1 MVGASLACALGGCSL
16 RRSTSAL
23 QGRSN
28 AARGQ
33 EPGAASIP
41 GVVVGTGLR
50 VAVVEAVPL
59 TASAQPSY
67 DERTIALAFGS
78 RRIFEGI
85 GVWAE
90 VARLGAT
97 PIEKIHISDRGR
109 FGFTHLSRA
118 ELGQEALG
126 YVVEARVLGLA
137 LLAKLQ
143 SLPNVA
149 WLCPATL
156 ENVDFQPESAIARI
170 RHDGKVHALN
180 ARLVVAADGADS
192 AVRAAA
198 GIDFERTQYGQSAV
212 VTTVTISQP
221 HNNIAYERFTETGPL
236 ALLPMSENRMAVV
249 WSTQTDNVD
258 TLLGLSDEEYLAR
271 LQERFGDRLGALS
284 RLGKRRAYPLM
295 LTRVKE
301 HVRPRLALIG
311 NAAHTVHPVAG
322 QGFNLGLR
330 DVATLAEV
338 LVAAKQEGRD
348 LGDLDVLKRY
358 ADWRVRDN
366 KVVSTFTNSL
376 IRTFSNDFPPLA
388 VARNLGLIAVD
399 LLPPLKRRLLRITS
413 GLSGKLP
420 RLARGL
426 PL

>member
-1 MVGASLACALGGCSL
+1 MVRASGYDILIIGGGMVGASLACALGNS
-16 RRSTSAL
+16 
-23 QGRSN
+23 
-28 AARGQ
+28 
-33 EPGAASIP
+33 
-41 GVVVGTGLR
+41 GLR
-50 VAVVEAVPL
+50 SAVVEAVPL
-59 TASAQPSY
+59 AAGAQPSY
-67 DERTIALAFGS
+67 DGRAIALAFGS

-85 GVWAE
+85 GVWGE
-90 VARLGAT
+90 VMRLGAT

-156 ENVDFQPESAIARI
+156 ENVDFQPDSAIARV
-170 RHDGKVHALN
+170 RHDGKVHDLR
-180 ARLVVAADGADS
+180 ARLIVAADGADS

-212 VTTVTISQP
+212 VTTVTVSQP
-221 HNNIAYERFTETGPL
+221 HDNTAYERFTETGPL
-236 ALLPMSENRMAVV
+236 ALLPMNQNRMAVV
-249 WSTQTDNVD
+249 WSTNTDGVD

-271 LQERFGDRLGALS
+271 LQERFGDRLETLS

-301 HVRPRLALIG
+301 HVRPRLALVG
-311 NAAHTVHPVAG
+311 NAAHTLHPVTG

-330 DVATLAEV
+330 DVAALAEV
-338 LVAAKQEGRD
+338 LVVAQREGRD
-348 LGDLDVLKRY
+348 LGDLEVLKRY
-358 ADWRVRDN
+358 AEWRVRDN
-366 KVVSTFTNSL
+366 KVISTFTNSL
-376 IRTFSNDFPPLA
+376 IRIFSNDFPPLV

-413 GLSGKLP
+413 GLAGRLP

-426 PL
+426 LLS

>member
-1 MVGASLACALGGCSL
+1 MKSDYDILIIGGGMVGASLACALGG
-16 RRSTSAL
+16 
-23 QGRSN
+23 
-28 AARGQ
+28 
-33 EPGAASIP
+33 
-41 GVVVGTGLR
+41 TGLR
-50 VAVVEAVPL
+50 IAVVEAVPL

-85 GVWAE
+85 GVWDE
-90 VARLGAT
+90 VARLGTT

-109 FGFTHLSRA
+109 FGFTHLSHA

-137 LLAKLQ
+137 LLARLQ
-143 SLPNVA
+143 QLPNVA

-156 ENVDFQPESAIARI
+156 EHINFEVDSARTRV
-170 RHDGKVHALN
+170 RHDGVLCDLS

-192 AVRAAA
+192 AVRSVA

-212 VTTVTISQP
+212 VTTVTINQP
-221 HNNIAYERFTETGPL
+221 HNNTAYERFTETGPL
-236 ALLPMSENRMAVV
+236 ALLPMSDNRMAVV
-249 WSTQTDNVD
+249 WSMCTDNVE
-258 TLLGLSDEEYLAR
+258 TLIGLSDEEYLAR
-271 LQERFGDRLGALS
+271 LQERFGDRLGPLT

-301 HVRPRLALIG
+301 HVRPRLVLIG

-330 DVATLAEV
+330 DVAALAEV
-338 LVAAKQEGRD
+338 LVVAKQENRD
-348 LGDLDVLKRY
+348 LGDLEVLKRY
-358 ADWRVRDN
+358 ADWRARDN
-366 KVVSTFTNSL
+366 KVIATFTNSL
-376 IRTFSNDFPPLA
+376 IRVFSNDFPPLA
-388 VARNLGLIAVD
+388 FARNLGLLAVD
-399 LLPPLKRRLLRITS
+399 LVPPLKRRLLRVTS
-413 GLSGKLP
+413 GLAGKLP

>member
-1 MVGASLACALGGCSL
+1 MAHTPDYDILVVGGGMVGAAFACALGG
-16 RRSTSAL
+16 A
-23 QGRSN
+23 
-28 AARGQ
+28 
-33 EPGAASIP
+33 
-41 GVVVGTGLR
+41 GLR
-50 VAVVEAVPL
+50 IAVIEAVPL

-85 GVWAE
+85 GVWSE

-97 PIEKIHISDRGR
+97 PIEKIHISDRGH

-137 LLAKLQ
+137 LLTRLQ
-143 SLPNVA
+143 QLPNIT

-156 ENVDFQPESAIARI
+156 ENVDFQTENAVARI
-170 RHDGKVHALN
+170 RHDGAIQDLR

-192 AVRAAA
+192 AVRNVA
-198 GIDFERTQYGQSAV
+198 GIDFERTEYGQSAV
-212 VTTVTISQP
+212 VTTVTIHQP
-221 HNNIAYERFTETGPL
+221 HQNTAYERFTGTGPL
-236 ALLPMSENRMAVV
+236 ALLPMSDNRMAVV
-249 WSTQTDNVD
+249 WSTRTDNVQ
-258 TLLGLSDEEYLAR
+258 TLLSLSDEEYLAR
-271 LQERFGDRLGALS
+271 LQERFGDRLGTLT

-301 HVRPRLALIG
+301 HVRPRLVLIG

-330 DVATLAEV
+330 DVAALAEV

-348 LGDLDVLKRY
+348 LGELEMLKRY
-358 ADWRVRDN
+358 ADWRARDN
-366 KVVSTFTNSL
+366 RVISTFTNSL
-376 IRTFSNDFPPLA
+376 IRVFSNDFPPLA
-388 VARNLGLIAVD
+388 FARNLGLLAVD
-399 LLPPLKRRLLRITS
+399 LVPPLKRRLLRVTS
-413 GLSGKLP
+413 GLAGKLP

>member
-1 MVGASLACALGGCSL
+1 MKNDFDILIIGGGMVGASLACALGG
-16 RRSTSAL
+16 
-23 QGRSN
+23 
-28 AARGQ
+28 
-33 EPGAASIP
+33 
-41 GVVVGTGLR
+41 TGLR
-50 VAVVEAVPL
+50 IAVVEAVPL

-85 GVWAE
+85 GVWGE

-109 FGFTHLSRA
+109 FGFTHLSCA
-118 ELGQEALG
+118 DLGQEALG

-137 LLAKLQ
+137 LLARLQ
-143 SLPNVA
+143 QFPSVA

-156 ENVDFQPESAIARI
+156 ESVDFQPDAAIARI
-170 RHDGKVHALN
+170 RHDGATHDLRV
-180 ARLVVAADGADS
+180 RLVVAADGADS
-192 AVRAAA
+192 AVRNAV
-198 GIDFERTQYGQSAV
+198 GIDFERTEYGQSAV
-212 VTTVTISQP
+212 VTTVTINQP
-221 HNNIAYERFTETGPL
+221 HQGTAYERFTGTGPL
-236 ALLPMSENRMAVV
+236 ALLPMSNNRMAVV
-249 WSTQTDNVD
+249 WSTQTDNVEK
-258 TLLGLSDEEYLAR
+258 LLSLSDEEYLAR
-271 LQERFGDRLGALS
+271 LQERFGDRLGTLT

-301 HVRPRLALIG
+301 HARPRLVLIG

-330 DVATLAEV
+330 DVAALAEV

-348 LGDLDVLKRY
+348 LGDLEVLKRY
-358 ADWRVRDN
+358 ADWRMRDN
-366 KVVSTFTNSL
+366 KVISTFTNSL
-376 IRTFSNDFPPLA
+376 IRAFSNDFPPLA

-399 LLPPLKRRLLRITS
+399 LIPPLKRRLLRITS
-413 GLSGKLP
+413 GLAGKLP

>member
-1 MVGASLACALGGCSL
+1 MKFTYDIVIIGGGMVGASLACALGNS
-16 RRSTSAL
+16 
-23 QGRSN
+23 
-28 AARGQ
+28 
-33 EPGAASIP
+33 
-41 GVVVGTGLR
+41 GLR
-50 VAVVEAVPL
+50 AAVIEAVPL
-59 TASAQPSY
+59 TASAQPSDDVQGRTNVAGGRTPGAT
-67 DERTIALAFGS
+67 DERAIALAFGS

-85 GVWAE
+85 GVWGE
-90 VARLGAT
+90 VTRLGVT

-109 FGFTHLSRA
+109 FGFTHLSHT

-126 YVVEARVLGLA
+126 YVAEARVLGLA
-137 LLAKLQ
+137 LLTRLQ
-143 SLPNVA
+143 QLPDVT

-156 ENVDFQPESAIARI
+156 ENVAFHSDTAIARI
-170 RHDGKVHALN
+170 RHDGKTLDLR

-192 AVRAAA
+192 AVRASA
-198 GIDFERTQYGQSAV
+198 GIDFERTEYGQSAV
-212 VTTVTISQP
+212 VTTVTAGLP
-221 HNNIAYERFTETGPL
+221 HHNTAYERFTETGPL
-236 ALLPMSENRMAVV
+236 ALLPMSNGRMASV
-249 WSTQTDNVD
+249 WSTGTENAEA
-258 TLLGLSDEEYLAR
+258 LLGVSDEEYLAR
-271 LQERFGDRLGALS
+271 LQERFGDRLGTLT

-330 DVATLAEV
+330 DVAALAEV
-338 LVAAKQEGRD
+338 LVAAKREGRD
-348 LGDLDVLKRY
+348 LGDLEILKRY

-366 KVVSTFTNSL
+366 KVISTFTNSL

-388 VARNLGLIAVD
+388 VARNLGLLAVD
-399 LLPPLKRRLLRITS
+399 LIPPLKRRLLRATS
-413 GLSGKLP
+413 GLAGKLP

>member
-1 MVGASLACALGGCSL
+1 MNSDYDILVIGGGMVGASLACALG
-16 RRSTSAL
+16 
-23 QGRSN
+23 
-28 AARGQ
+28 
-33 EPGAASIP
+33 
-41 GVVVGTGLR
+41 GTGLR

-59 TASAQPSY
+59 TASTQPSY

-85 GVWAE
+85 GVWGE

-109 FGFTHLSRA
+109 FGFTHFSHT

-137 LLAKLQ
+137 LLARLQ
-143 SLPNVA
+143 QLPNVA

-156 ENVDFQPESAIARI
+156 ESVDFQPESAVARI
-170 RHDGKVHALN
+170 RHDGMTHDLRT
-180 ARLVVAADGADS
+180 RLVVAADGADS
-192 AVRAAA
+192 AVRNIA
-198 GIDFERTQYGQSAV
+198 GIEFERTEYGQSAV
-212 VTTVTISQP
+212 VTTVTINQP
-221 HNNIAYERFTETGPL
+221 HQNTAYERFTGTGPL
-236 ALLPMSENRMAVV
+236 ALLPMSSNRMAVV
-249 WSTQTDNVD
+249 WSTRTDNVEA
-258 TLLGLSDEEYLAR
+258 LLGLSDEEYLTR
-271 LQERFGDRLGALS
+271 LQERFGDRLGPLT
-284 RLGKRRAYPLM
+284 RPGKRRAYPLM

-301 HVRPRLALIG
+301 HVRPRLVLIG

-330 DVATLAEV
+330 DVAALAEV
-338 LVAAKQEGRD
+338 LVAAKQENRD
-348 LGDLDVLKRY
+348 LGDLEVLKRY

-366 KVVSTFTNSL
+366 KVIATFTNSL
-376 IRTFSNDFPPLA
+376 IRVFSNDFPPL
-388 VARNLGLIAVD
+388 VFARNLGLLAVD
-399 LLPPLKRRLLRITS
+399 LVPPLKRRLLRVTS
-413 GLSGKLP
+413 GLAGKLP

>member
-1 MVGASLACALGGCSL
+1 MKSDYDILIIGGGMVGASLACALGGH
-16 RRSTSAL
+16 
-23 QGRSN
+23 
-28 AARGQ
+28 
-33 EPGAASIP
+33 
-41 GVVVGTGLR
+41 GLR
-50 VAVVEAVPL
+50 IGVIEAVPL
-59 TASAQPSY
+59 TASTQPSY

-85 GVWAE
+85 GVWGE

-137 LLAKLQ
+137 LLARLQ
-143 SLPNVA
+143 QLPNVA

-156 ENVDFQPESAIARI
+156 ESVDFQPESAVACVSCNGAT
-170 RHDGKVHALN
+170 HDLT

-192 AVRAAA
+192 AVRSAA
-198 GIDFERTQYGQSAV
+198 GVDFERTQYGQSAV

-221 HNNIAYERFTETGPL
+221 HHNTAYERFTGTGPL
-236 ALLPMSENRMAVV
+236 ALLPMSSNRMAVV
-249 WSTQTDNVD
+249 WSTRTDNVE
-258 TLLGLSDEEYLAR
+258 TLIGLSNGEYLAR
-271 LQERFGDRLGALS
+271 LQERFGDRLGPLT
-284 RLGKRRAYPLM
+284 RLGKRRAYPLV

-301 HVRPRLALIG
+301 HVRPRLVLIG

-330 DVATLAEV
+330 DVAALAEV
-338 LVAAKQEGRD
+338 LAAATQEGCD
-348 LGDLDVLKRY
+348 LGDPEVLKRY
-358 ADWRVRDN
+358 ADWRARDN
-366 KVVSTFTNSL
+366 KVISAFTNSL
-376 IRTFSNDFPPLA
+376 IRVFSNDFPPLA
-388 VARNLGLIAVD
+388 LARNLGLIVVD
-399 LLPPLKRRLLRITS
+399 LVPPLKRRLLRVTS
-413 GLSGKLP
+413 GLAGKLP

>member
-1 MVGASLACALGGCSL
+1 MNSDYDILIIGGGMVGASLACALG
-16 RRSTSAL
+16 
-23 QGRSN
+23 
-28 AARGQ
+28 
-33 EPGAASIP
+33 
-41 GVVVGTGLR
+41 GTGLR

-59 TASAQPSY
+59 TASVQPSY

-85 GVWAE
+85 GVWDE
-90 VARLGAT
+90 VARLGTT

-109 FGFTHLSRA
+109 FGFTHLSHA

-137 LLAKLQ
+137 LLARLQ
-143 SLPNVA
+143 QLPNVA

-156 ENVDFQPESAIARI
+156 EHINFEVDSARTRV
-170 RHDGKVHALN
+170 RHDGVLCDLS

-192 AVRAAA
+192 AVRSVA

-212 VTTVTISQP
+212 VTTVTINQP
-221 HNNIAYERFTETGPL
+221 HNNTAYERFTETGPL
-236 ALLPMSENRMAVV
+236 ALLPMSDNRMAVV
-249 WSTQTDNVD
+249 WSMCTDNVE
-258 TLLGLSDEEYLAR
+258 TLIGLSDEEYLAR
-271 LQERFGDRLGALS
+271 LQERFGDRLGPLT

-301 HVRPRLALIG
+301 HVRPRLVLIG

-330 DVATLAEV
+330 DVAALAEV
-338 LVAAKQEGRD
+338 LVVAKQENRD
-348 LGDLDVLKRY
+348 LGDLEVLKRY
-358 ADWRVRDN
+358 ADWRARDN
-366 KVVSTFTNSL
+366 KVIATFTNSL
-376 IRTFSNDFPPLA
+376 IRVFSNDFPPLA
-388 VARNLGLIAVD
+388 FARNLGLLAVD
-399 LLPPLKRRLLRITS
+399 LVPPLKRRLLRVTS
-413 GLSGKLP
+413 GLAGKLP